1 MLAAGGTDSQEARRA
16 LAALCE
22 AYWYPIYAFV
32 RRQGCSAEDAA
43 DLTQGYLLQLLE
55 KGALKGLRPEVGRFR
70 SFLFASIKHFLSN
83 ERDRA
88 RALKRG
94 GGRTP
99 FSLDA
104 EAAESRYRIEPA
116 DGLTPEKLFER
127 RWATAVLQRAM
138 VRMRSEIADSG
149 DAGRFERLKAYLT
162 GDDPEPAYRTVAA
175 ELGMT
180 ESAVGVAVHRLR
192 RRFGESLRAEIAET
206 VADPREIDEEIR
218 YLLASLGEA

>member
-1 MLAAGGTDSQEARRA
+1 MLAAGGTDTHGSRRA
-16 LAALCE
+16 LAELCE

-32 RRQGCSAEDAA
+32 RRQGSSAEDAA

-55 KGALKGLRPEVGRFR
+55 KGALKGLRPEAGRFR
-70 SFLFASIKHFLSN
+70 SFLFASIKNFLSN
-83 ERDRA
+83 ERDRD

-94 GGRTP
+94 GGRAP

-104 EAAESRYRIEPA
+104 EAAESRYRIEAA
-116 DGLTPEKLFER
+116 DDLTPEKLFER
-127 RWATAVLQRAM
+127 RWATTVLQRAM
-138 VRMRSEIADSG
+138 VRMRSEIVDVG
-149 DAGRFERLKAYLT
+149 DIARFDKLKAYLS
-162 GDDPEPAYRTVAA
+162 GDGLEPAYRTVAS

-192 RRFGESLRAEIAET
+192 RRFGESLRAEIGET

-218 YLLASLGEA
+218 YLLTSLGEA

>member
-1 MLAAGGTDSQEARRA
+1 MLAAGGTDSHGARRA

-32 RRQGCSAEDAA
+32 RRQGSSAEDAA

-55 KGALKGLRPEVGRFR
+55 KGALKGLRPEAGRFR
-70 SFLFASIKHFLSN
+70 SFLFASIKHYLSN

-94 GGRTP
+94 GGLAP
-99 FSLDA
+99 FPLDA

-116 DGLTPEKLFER
+116 DSLTPEKLFEK
-127 RWATAVLQRAM
+127 RWATTVLQRAM
-138 VRMRSEIADSG
+138 VRMRSEIAEAG
-149 DAGRFERLKAYLT
+149 DIGRFERLKNYLT
-162 GDDPEPAYRTVAA
+162 GDDPEPAYRTIAA

-218 YLLASLGEA
+218 YLLSSLGEA